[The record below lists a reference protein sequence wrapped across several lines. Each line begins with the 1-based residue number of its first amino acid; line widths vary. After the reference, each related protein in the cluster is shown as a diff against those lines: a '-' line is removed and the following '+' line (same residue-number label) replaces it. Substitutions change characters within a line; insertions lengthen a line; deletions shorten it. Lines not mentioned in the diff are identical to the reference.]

1 MCSIFFMEQVV
12 GTDAGGTH
20 EIVEHNVTG
29 LVHPIGRAGN
39 DVLVQNLRFLL
50 KNQLARKQMGME
62 GRKKV
67 ERMYL
72 KQHMYKKFVEV
83 IVRCMRSK

>member
-1 MCSIFFMEQVV
+1 
-12 GTDAGGTH
+12 
-20 EIVEHNVTG
+20 
-29 LVHPIGRAGN
+29 
-39 DVLVQNLRFLL
+39 
-50 KNQLARKQMGME
+50 MGIE